1 MQSARVSAA
10 ENVSIE
16 DYRDDPYVRQAGLI
30 VTRDHPGRG
39 LTDHLGP
46 TAVLTGTPMRL
57 GRATPVLG
65 SETTEILQEIGYAPL
80 DIESLIA
87 ARVAVQT

>member
-1 MQSARVSAA
+1 LAGISAT
-10 ENVSIE
+10 ENRSVE
-16 DYRDDPYVRQAGLI
+16 DFRDDAHVRQAGLI

-39 LTDHLGP
+39 LTDHLGS
-46 TAVLTGTPMRL
+46 TAVLSGTPMRL

-65 SETTEILQEIGYAPL
+65 AETTEILTEAGYSAT

-87 ARVAVQT
+87 SKVAVQS